1 MISATALPV
10 TSGAGLVSRGA
21 PILVTGMTRSGT
33 TWVANMLDASGDVV
47 YVNEPLN
54 PVHPPGR
61 SPGLLR
67 APELHRYQYICKENG
82 APWAEAY
89 RDLLRLRYRPLLE
102 LRKNHAPS
110 DFARAGR
117 YTWNF
122 LRGRLGGKRLLIAD
136 PFAVFSA
143 EWFSRKYNFQVVVLV
158 RHPAAIVSS
167 RMRLRWSADFSELL
181 AQPLLM
187 NGPLAPF
194 RLDVERLAREDGD
207 MLEEGAVLWR
217 LIYDAV
223 DQLRRRVPEI
233 IVVRHED
240 LSLDPLG
247 CFAELYGR
255 LELPS
260 GEKAQRAITDATSA
274 DNPSELSTSQPHAVR
289 LNSRAAVGSWRK
301 HLTEE
306 EIERIRSLTAPVA
319 GAFYSDFGAL
329 PASESLPV
337 SQDTPD

>member
-1 MISATALPV
+1 M
-10 TSGAGLVSRGA
+10 VSRGA

-33 TWVANMLDASGDVV
+33 TWVANMLDASGSVV

-67 APELHRYQYICKENG
+67 PPELHRYQYICEENG
-82 APWAEAY
+82 PLWAEAY

-102 LRKNHAPS
+102 LRTNHTPG
-110 DFARAGR
+110 DFARGGR

-122 LRGRLGGKRLLIAD
+122 LRGRLAGKRLLIAD

-143 EWFSRKYNFQVVVLV
+143 EWFSRKQNFQVVVLV

-167 RMRLRWSADFSELL
+167 RKRLHWSADFSELL

-187 NGPLAPF
+187 NDLLAPF
-194 RLDVERLAREDGD
+194 RPDIERLAREDGD

-217 LIYDAV
+217 LIYYAV

-247 CFAELYGR
+247 RFAELYER
-255 LELPS
+255 LELPF
-260 GEKAQRAITDATSA
+260 GGKAQRAIADATSA
-274 DNPSELSTSQPHAVR
+274 DNPSELTASQPHSFR
-289 LNSRAAVGSWRK
+289 LNSPAAVGRWRK
-301 HLTEE
+301 HLNEE

-319 GAFYSDFGAL
+319 KAFYSDFG
-329 PASESLPV
+329 SR
-337 SQDTPD
+337 DRF